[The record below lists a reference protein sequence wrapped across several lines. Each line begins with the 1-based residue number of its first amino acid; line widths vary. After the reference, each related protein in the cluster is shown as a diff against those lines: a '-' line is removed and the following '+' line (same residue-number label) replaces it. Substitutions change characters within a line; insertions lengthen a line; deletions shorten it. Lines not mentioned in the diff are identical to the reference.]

1 MLLQIRYFYFIFY
14 NLKKNKKYA
23 GKYKKTSCLLQF
35 VKPKSKNVVKR
46 TRTNSPLNTD
56 HEGDDLNSTCN
67 LVHPEWETLDPTPD
81 IFTMFSAF
89 NMKFFQNKLK
99 CVELEWSKRMYQCA
113 GICYQRRNGF
123 GMSCT
128 IRLSEP
134 LLKLRPR
141 KDIVQTLLH
150 EMIHAYLFILNIRE
164 GNGGHGPNFKKIM
177 EGINKIAGTN
187 ITVYHTFHD
196 EVELYKTHWWRCNG
210 ICQHRKPFCK
220 FNSNSFLNF
229 VLA

>member
-1 MLLQIRYFYFIFY
+1 
-14 NLKKNKKYA
+14 
-23 GKYKKTSCLLQF
+23 
-35 VKPKSKNVVKR
+35 
-46 TRTNSPLNTD
+46 
-56 HEGDDLNSTCN
+56 
-67 LVHPEWETLDPTPD
+67 
-81 IFTMFSAF
+81 MFSAF
-89 NMKFFQNKLK
+89 DLKFFQMKLK

-113 GICYQRRNGF
+113 GICYQRRNGY

-141 KDIVQTLLH
+141 KDLVQTLLH

-220 FNSNSFLNF
+220 SNSVLGFFVFFLNF
-229 VLA
+229 FLVFKMDMSDEPPTEHPEQVIDGGVDT